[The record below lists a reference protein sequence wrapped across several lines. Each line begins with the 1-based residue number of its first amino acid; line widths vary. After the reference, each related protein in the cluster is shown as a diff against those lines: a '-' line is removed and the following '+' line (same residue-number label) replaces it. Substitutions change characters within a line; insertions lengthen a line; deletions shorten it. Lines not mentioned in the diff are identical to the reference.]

1 MINILLCGGSG
12 TRLWPISR
20 NQEPKQF
27 NKIFGN
33 ESLYQKTILRN
44 SNSCHSFRVITG
56 ENHFE
61 LAKSQFEEVKIK
73 NSSDFILEPVGR
85 NTAPAIALAIKDLDP
100 NEIVLVT
107 PTDHLIK
114 NSDEYNKVLS
124 RAKELAQA
132 GNLVTFG
139 ITPTH
144 AETGYGYIKFEGE
157 DVIAF
162 VEKPGKEKA
171 KVYVESKKYLW
182 NSGMFCFKVST
193 FMEELKTFRSDIY
206 DKSQIKFEKDG
217 NVHKISREEMLNI
230 PSESIDYA
238 VMEKSKKV
246 KVIES
251 NIGWSDVGSFDA
263 LYEQLEKDE
272 FGNNRAENH
281 ININSHNNLLIG
293 KKLIATIDIENL
305 MVIDTPDALL
315 ICKKGSGQKVKDV
328 VAAVNEINPDLTKKH

>member
-27 NKIFGN
+27 NKIFGS
-33 ESLYQKTILRN
+33 ESLYQKTIVRN
-44 SNSCHSFRVITG
+44 ASKCKSFRIITG

-61 LAKSQFEEVKIK
+61 LANKQIK
-73 NSSDFILEPVGR
+73 ELSLEHHFDFILEPVGR

-107 PTDHLIK
+107 PTDHLIS
-114 NSDEYNKVLS
+114 NTNEYEKVLD
-124 RAKELAQA
+124 RAKVLAEE
-132 GNLVTFG
+132 GFLVTFG

-144 AETGYGYIKFEGE
+144 PETGYGYIKFEDE

-162 VEKPGKEKA
+162 VEKPGIEKA
-171 KVYVESKKYLW
+171 KVYLESKKYLW

-193 FMEELKTFRSDIY
+193 FLSELNSFRPDIY
-206 DKSQIKFEKDG
+206 TKAQIVFQQDG
-217 NVHKISREEMLNI
+217 NVNKIAREDMLSI

-263 LYEQLEKDE
+263 LYEQLNKDE
-272 FGNNRAENH
+272 FGNNRVENH
-281 ININSHNNLLIG
+281 ININSHNNLIMS
-293 KKLIATIDIENL
+293 KKFIATIDIENL
-305 MVIDTPDALL
+305 MIIDTPDALL

-328 VAAVNEINPDLTKKH
+328 VEAVNKINPELTKKH